1 MNDKITLEEA
11 IQGALQFQKELGYAQ
26 STLKEI
32 STTYRRLLNL
42 ANKRGDIFLNDELI
56 NEFLN
61 DCLNSKTGK
70 YLHAKYRAHDRCI
83 RYLKKFIESGNT
95 LINRTSVP
103 TQSNIAE
110 GFKEPFE
117 IYDDHEKTSGL
128 SNSSLVKNRRP
139 VRYLLEYMTQL
150 GYTQLSDIKPGDTL
164 YAIQDMLEN
173 HYSPS
178 SLITAICGL
187 RRFYGMF
194 DELHSFRLEIPAR
207 IPRKREIID
216 TYTQDEQ
223 NKIYNCLI
231 SNQCSLRDTAIC
243 LLSFET
249 GMRSIDICNLKLDDI
264 DWKHDMI
271 HIIQSKTQ
279 RKLNLP
285 LRSSYGNAMMNY
297 ILNERPKSDLPYIF
311 LTVNA
316 PHSKLKVTWGIV
328 KKAIEKADVNTN
340 NRLTGTRMF
349 RHNAASTMVRK
360 GIPLPIIAEELG
372 HKSPDSTMVYIS
384 TDQNKL
390 SLLTL
395 PLPKGG
401 FIR

>member
-1 MNDKITLEEA
+1 MNNRITLEEA
-11 IQGALQFQKELGYAQ
+11 IQGALQFQKEIGYAQ
-26 STLKEI
+26 STLKEV
-32 STTYRRLLNL
+32 SATYSRLLKL
-42 ANKRGDIFLNDELI
+42 ANKRSDVFLNDELI
-56 NEFLN
+56 NEFLS
-61 DCLNSKTGK
+61 DCLDSKTGN
-70 YLHAKYRAHDRCI
+70 YLHARYRTHDRCI

-95 LINRTSVP
+95 LINHASISS
-103 TQSNIAE
+103 QSNIAE
-110 GFKEPFE
+110 GFKEPFK
-117 IYDDHEKTSGL
+117 IYDDHEKSSGL
-128 SNSSLVKNRRP
+128 SDSSLVKNRRP
-139 VRYLLEYMTQL
+139 VRYLLEYMTKL
-150 GYTQLSDIKPGDTL
+150 GYNQLSDIKPGDTL
-164 YAIQDMLEN
+164 NAIQDMLRN

-207 IPRKREIID
+207 IPRKSEIINV
-216 TYTQDEQ
+216 YTEDEQ
-223 NKIYNCLI
+223 EKIYNYLM

-249 GMRSIDICNLKLDDI
+249 GIRSVDICNLKLEDV

-279 RKLNLP
+279 RELNLP

-297 ILNERPKSDLPYIF
+297 ILNERPKSDLPFVF
-311 LTVNA
+311 LTVNT
-316 PHSKLKVTWGIV
+316 PHSKLKITWSIV
-328 KKAIEKADVNTN
+328 KNVVEKAGVNTD

-360 GIPLPIIAEELG
+360 GIPLPVIAEELG
-372 HKSPDSTMVYIS
+372 HKSQDSTMIYIS

-401 FIR
+401 LIK